1 MQSEF
6 HSRAFRRYW
15 SARALVVT
23 AGIVLAA
30 CGGSRDADRP
40 ASQTAAKVNSEEI
53 TVHQINALLAQQRL
67 APGEA
72 SEVASRRQLE
82 RLIDQELTI
91 QKAAEMKVERE
102 PRVVQALE
110 AARRDIIARAYAE
123 KISDTAVKPT
133 PAEVKAYYQS
143 HPALFAERRVYQL
156 QEFAIEA
163 PVSQADALRAK
174 VKAAKSAQDFAQQL
188 NADGFKFATN
198 RAVRAAE
205 HLPMTLLPELNRMT
219 EGQGLL
225 VATGSRVNVTY
236 IVAARSQPVS
246 EDRAAVL
253 IEQFLLN
260 ERRRKLVNED
270 LKSLRAV
277 AKIEYVGPF
286 AGALP
291 MDEAASATPSM
302 AAAIASAAA
311 GYGDKDEV
319 ILRPRASAASA
330 VQAIEAA
337 VPSASAVDAAVIK
350 KGLGLK

>member
-1 MQSEF
+1 MPSES
-6 HSRAFRRYW
+6 HSRLFRRSW
-15 SARALVVT
+15 QARALAVT
-23 AGIVLAA
+23 AGIILSA
-30 CGGSRDADRP
+30 CGGSRDADKP
-40 ASQTAAKVNSEEI
+40 ASQTAAKVNKEEI
-53 TVHQINALLAQQRL
+53 TIHQINALLAQQRL
-67 APGEA
+67 APGDSSEA
-72 SEVASRRQLE
+72 ASRRQLE

-123 KISDTAVKPT
+123 KISESAAKPT
-133 PAEVKAYYQS
+133 PAEIKAYYQS

-163 PVSQADALRAK
+163 PASQADALRAK
-174 VKAAKSAQDFAQQL
+174 VKAAKGVQDFAQQL

-198 RAVRAAE
+198 RAIRAAE
-205 HLPMTLLPELNRMT
+205 QLPMLALPELSRMT

-225 VATGSRVNVTY
+225 MANGKGVNVTY
-236 IVAARSQPVS
+236 VVATRSQPVS
-246 EDRAAVL
+246 EERAAAL

-270 LKSLRAV
+270 LKSLRAA
-277 AKIEYVGPF
+277 AKIEYVGSF
-286 AGALP
+286 AGARP
-291 MDEAASATPSM
+291 ADEAASAAPSM

-311 GYGDKDEV
+311 GFGNTDEV
-319 ILRPRASAASA
+319 ILRPRTAAASA

-337 VPSASAVDAAVIK
+337 VPSASAADAASIK